1 MNLETRRLLKED
13 PILIV
18 DDERMSISQG
28 LTP

>member
-18 DDERMSISQG
+18 DDERMSINQG